1 MTKLE
6 RSRRRAPN
14 QIRNNLVRIGAHSA
28 LLLPVVLLGTAT
40 PAMAADTTVAR
51 GTGLFTAAAAL
62 FALIISAAV
71 LAVLR
76 VVGRLVA
83 VALRALMLF
92 TALRLLFWPF
102 VVTALVLMVLTYA
115 HH

>member
-1 MTKLE
+1 MTKLQ
-6 RSRRRAPN
+6 RCRRMA
-14 QIRNNLVRIGAHSA
+14 RICANSA
-28 LLLPVVLLGTAT
+28 LLLPVVLIGTAT
-40 PAMAADTTVAR
+40 PALAADTTIAR
-51 GTGLFTAAAAL
+51 STGLFTAAAAV
-62 FALIISAAV
+62 FALVIAAAV
-71 LAVLR
+71 LAVLQ

-83 VALRALMLF
+83 VALRALMFF